1 MHDLFFE
8 LIQVAIGRKT
18 CLSHTLTAKEWETL
32 YRLAES
38 QAVLGICFVGV
49 KRTKE
54 IQTGMPGLLFLQWL
68 AMAATIQQRNE
79 DMDKKTAEVCAL
91 LNNAGLDCA
100 VLKGQGVAEL
110 YGSTNET
117 LGILRQSGDIDV
129 WVKGGFDVVNDFV
142 QKTQPTKDIAYHRF
156 H

>member
-32 YRLAES
+32 YRMAES

-54 IQTGMPGLLFLQWL
+54 AQTGMPGPLFLQWL
-68 AMAATIQQRNE
+68 AMAAKIQQRNE
-79 DMDKKTAEVCAL
+79 DMDKKTAEVWAL
-91 LNNAGLDCA
+91 LNNA
-100 VLKGQGVAEL
+100 
-110 YGSTNET
+110 
-117 LGILRQSGDIDV
+117 
-129 WVKGGFDVVNDFV
+129 
-142 QKTQPTKDIAYHRF
+142 
-156 H
+156 